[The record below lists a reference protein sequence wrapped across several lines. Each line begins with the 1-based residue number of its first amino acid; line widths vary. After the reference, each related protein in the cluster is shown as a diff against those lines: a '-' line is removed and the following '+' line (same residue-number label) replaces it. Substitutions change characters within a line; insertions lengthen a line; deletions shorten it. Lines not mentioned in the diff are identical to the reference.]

1 METSYEN
8 IIYSVKRRANI
19 ITREELQ
26 FIGCDEAKHVET
38 NMGNMPLEDYYDIVA
53 MQHGY
58 DSYDDMKKDGLII
71 APPEIVE
78 DKGIL

>member
-1 METSYEN
+1 MKTSYEN
-8 IIYSVKRRANI
+8 IIHSVKRGTDI

-71 APPEIVE
+71 APPEIAE

>member
-26 FIGCDEAKHVET
+26 FIGCYEEKHVET

-71 APPEIVE
+71 APPKIVE

>member
-1 METSYEN
+1 METSYED
-8 IIYSVKRRANI
+8 IIYSVKRRTNI

-71 APPEIVE
+71 APPEIAE